1 MIRVFFLLI
10 FICSNIAIAKEKADL
25 ESLGLDDMSVE
36 SENRSKP
43 LLERIL
49 IKSVEN
55 KSRNDSK
62 ILKKDIDQ
70 NNPKFT
76 DKIKSGFSRIGNFI
90 SDSSKDANKVVTKQ
104 IDKIDEGEID
114 NITQKVTNIFQEKKE
129 EIYNNNDN
137 KNTIYEND
145 FIKNA
150 SNIITSNDNYIELSK
165 QEDKYYFNKNYPIP
179 TPKNPPDFLTTDIP
193 PPLLAQGF
201 SDENIHH
208 PILTSYGNKVV
219 MLFNEIG
226 TNDINKFNALVR
238 EVHNVNVYNDFGDT
252 PLIFAV
258 SLKRRSIAASL
269 IAAGSNPDLK
279 NKLGQTAI
287 NIAIKM
293 GDYEMVKILID
304 AGADLN
310 IKDNFGE
317 SYLMQAV
324 RIGYL
329 PIIDY
334 LADNRVDVNIINK
347 KGQNVFDIARMT
359 GNNVAMQLL
368 LRYGSEKRMIVK
380 RSIIDE
386 LNNKW

>member
-10 FICSNIAIAKEKADL
+10 FICANIAMAEERSDL

-49 IKSVEN
+49 IKDPEN
-55 KSRNDSK
+55 NSRIAEKEDREEKNYS
-62 ILKKDIDQ
+62 
-70 NNPKFT
+70 KFT
-76 DKIKSGFSRIGNFI
+76 DKIKSNFSKVGNFF
-90 SDSSKDANKVVTKQ
+90 SDSSKDVKKIVTKQ
-104 IDKIDEGEID
+104 IDKKKIG
-114 NITQKVTNIFQEKKE
+114 NVTQKVTNIFQEEKE
-129 EIYNNNDN
+129 EITNNNDD
-137 KNTIYEND
+137 KTLISED
-145 FIKNA
+145 DIIKNA
-150 SNIITSNDNYIELSK
+150 SNIIISNDNYIDLSE

-179 TPKNPPDFLTTDIP
+179 TPKNLPDFLTTDIP
-193 PPLLAQGF
+193 PPLLVKDF

-208 PILTSYGNKVV
+208 PILTSYGNKVA

-238 EVHNVNVYNDFGDT
+238 EVHNVNIYNDFGDT

-329 PIIDY
+329 PVIDY

-380 RSIIDE
+380 RSLINE
-386 LNNKW
+386 LNDKW